1 MSTLPALDAAPPGPP
16 PGPGRLNRLV
26 RSDAAGAVGSG
37 LLAFG
42 LALAVGAVL
51 ILLSGRDP
59 IAAYAALVGGAL
71 GSPDRIAFAL
81 NKATP
86 YVLTAVGVALCF
98 RAKVINIGGEGQIAL
113 GGIATTAVALYGA
126 GVLPDAALMPAA
138 LVAGMVGGAAWAGL
152 AAAIRL
158 ARGVHEVLCTL
169 LLNFIAL
176 LLVAEVLKGDMGEPG
191 AGFPQSPLL
200 PPESWLPR
208 LPGSTLHVGIGLA
221 AAAAILGSL
230 YLWRTTFGFRLRLV
244 GASRSAAAYAGA
256 SFARSVFGVML
267 ISGALAGLAG
277 GVEVLGI
284 HRRLIEGFATGIGF
298 TAVGIA
304 LLAGSNPLAAL
315 PAGLLF
321 GLLEAGALSMQR
333 QVGVPSSLV
342 PIIQGLTMVFVLC
355 AMGLRARRQRV

>member
-1 MSTLPALDAAPPGPP
+1 MSAIADRDSPASAKSLGVMVHGDAVAA
-16 PGPGRLNRLV
+16 V
-26 RSDAAGAVGSG
+26 AAGCV
-37 LLAFG
+37 AFA
-42 LALAVGAVL
+42 LALAVGAGL

-59 IAAYAALVGGAL
+59 ITAYSALVVGAI

-86 YVLTAVGVALCF
+86 YVLTAVGAALCF

-113 GGIATTAVALYGA
+113 GGIATTWVALNGTA
-126 GVLPDAALMPAA
+126 LPLSLLMPAA
-138 LVAGMVGGAAWAGL
+138 LAAGVIGGALWAGL

-158 ARGVHEVLCTL
+158 GRGVHEVLCTL

-176 LLVAEVLKGDMGEPG
+176 LLVGEVLKGDMGEVG

-200 PPESWLPR
+200 PQASWLPR
-208 LPGSTLHVGIGLA
+208 LPGSTLHLGIVLA
-221 AAAAILGSL
+221 AATSLMGAL
-230 YLWRTTFGFRLRLV
+230 YLWRTTFGFRLRVV
-244 GASRSAAAYAGA
+244 GASRKAATYSGM
-256 SFARSVFGVML
+256 SFNRSVLSVML
-267 ISGALAGLAG
+267 ISGGLAGLAG
-277 GVEVLGI
+277 AVEVLGI

-304 LLAGSNPLAAL
+304 LLARSNPIAVL

-342 PIIQGLTMVFVLC
+342 PIIEGFTMVFVLC
-355 AMGLRARRQRV
+355 SMGIRGGIQRV

>member
-1 MSTLPALDAAPPGPP
+1 MSAVPTRDAAGEPSRE
-16 PGPGRLNRLV
+16 GRLNRLV
-26 RSDAAGAVGSG
+26 RGEAAGALGSG

-51 ILLSGRDP
+51 MLLSGLDP
-59 IAAYAALVGGAL
+59 VAAYAALIGGAL

-86 YVLTAVGVALCF
+86 YILVGVGVALCF
-98 RAKVINIGGEGQIAL
+98 RANVINIGGEGQIAV
-113 GGIATTAVALYGA
+113 GGIATTWLALHGA
-126 GVLPDAALMPAA
+126 ALPSGLLMPAC
-138 LVAGMVGGAAWAGL
+138 LLAGMAGGALWAGL

-158 ARGVHEVLCTL
+158 WRGVHEVLCTL
-169 LLNFIAL
+169 LLNFVAL

-200 PPESWLPR
+200 PQASWLPR
-208 LPGSTLHVGIGLA
+208 LPGLTLHLGIVLA
-221 AAAAILGSL
+221 AAAAVAGSL
-230 YLWRTTFGFRLRLV
+230 VLWRTVFGFRLRVL
-244 GASRSAAAYAGA
+244 GASRNAAAYAGIG
-256 SFARSVFGVML
+256 FTRSVLTVML
-267 ISGALAGLAG
+267 ISGALSGLAG
-277 GVEVLGI
+277 AIEVLGI
-284 HRRLIEGFATGIGF
+284 HRRLIEGFANGIGF
-298 TAVGIA
+298 TAIGIA
-304 LLAGSNPLAAL
+304 LLAGSSPLAAL

-355 AMGLRARRQRV
+355 AMASRRQRV

>member
-1 MSTLPALDAAPPGPP
+1 MSAVPTLEAAPPDAPP
-16 PGPGRLNRLV
+16 HWLNRLV
-26 RSDAAGAVGSG
+26 RSDAALAVGSG
-37 LLAFG
+37 LLAFA
-42 LALAVGAVL
+42 LALAIGAVL

-98 RAKVINIGGEGQIAL
+98 RAKVINIGGEGQIAV
-113 GGIATTAVALYGA
+113 GGIAATWVALNGA
-126 GVLPDAALMPAA
+126 ALLPSALLMPAC

-152 AAAIRL
+152 AATIRL
-158 ARGVHEVLCTL
+158 WRGVHEVLCTL
-169 LLNFIAL
+169 LLNFVAL
-176 LLVAEVLKGDMGEPG
+176 LLVAEVLKGEMGEPG

-200 PPESWLPR
+200 PAAAWLPR
-208 LPGSTLHVGIGLA
+208 VPGLTLHIGIGLA
-221 AAAAILGSL
+221 ALAAVLGSL
-230 YLWRTTFGFRLRLV
+230 LLWRTTFGFRLRVL
-244 GASRSAAAYAGA
+244 GASRNAASYAGM
-256 SFARSVFGVML
+256 SFTRSVLAVML

-277 GVEVLGI
+277 GIEVLGI
-284 HRRLIEGFATGIGF
+284 HRRLIEGFANGIGF
-298 TAVGIA
+298 TAIGIA
-304 LLAGSNPLAAL
+304 LLGGSNPFAAL

-355 AMGLRARRQRV
+355 AIARRKQRV

>member
-1 MSTLPALDAAPPGPP
+1 MSAASTLDDPGSLSRM
-16 PGPGRLNRLV
+16 GRLNRLV
-26 RSDAAGAVGSG
+26 TSDAAGALGSG

-42 LALAVGAVL
+42 LALAIGAVL
-51 ILLSGRDP
+51 ILVSGRDP
-59 IAAYAALVGGAL
+59 IAAYSALIGGAL

-98 RAKVINIGGEGQIAL
+98 RAKVINIGGEGQIAI
-113 GGIATTAVALYGA
+113 GGIATTWVALNGA
-126 GVLPDAALMPAA
+126 AFLPMPLLMPAC
-138 LVAGMVGGAAWAGL
+138 LVAGMVGGALWAGV
-152 AAAIRL
+152 AAGIRL
-158 ARGVHEVLCTL
+158 WRGVHEVLCTL
-169 LLNFIAL
+169 LLNFVAL
-176 LLVAEVLKGDMGEPG
+176 LLVAEVLKGDMGEAG

-200 PPESWLPR
+200 PGASWLPR
-208 LPGSTLHVGIGLA
+208 LPGSTLHPGIVLA
-221 AAAAILGSL
+221 ALAALLGSL
-230 YLWRTTFGFRLRLV
+230 CLWRTTFGFQLRV
-244 GASRSAAAYAGA
+244 IGASRSAATYAGM
-256 SFARSVFGVML
+256 SFTRSAFAVML

-298 TAVGIA
+298 TAIGIA
-304 LLAGSNPLAAL
+304 LLAGSNPLVAL

-355 AMGLRARRQRV
+355 AIARRRQRV